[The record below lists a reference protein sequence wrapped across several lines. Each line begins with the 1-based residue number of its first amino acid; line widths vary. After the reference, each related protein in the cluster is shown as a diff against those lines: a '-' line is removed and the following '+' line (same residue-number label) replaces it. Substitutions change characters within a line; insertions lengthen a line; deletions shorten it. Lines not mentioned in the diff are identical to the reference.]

1 MQTSFRLWGIP
12 SVFSWVTSFQTP
24 TNPLSS
30 IHVPAHTTLAKHI
43 LLFPVA
49 PRPPCWIPTAVWC
62 TVLLLVAP
70 IAQTTID
77 KPKFEGSFHQ
87 LPEDP
92 VSCWWE
98 NHWWQYCE
106 ETWSHDTSQNWT
118 ILYQMKSVS
127 GWIQIGM
134 EIFEARWCAV
144 PLHGQVS
151 SG

>member
-1 MQTSFRLWGIP
+1 MEYFKCFMQTSFRLWGIP

-24 TNPLSS
+24 KNPLSS
-30 IHVPAHTTLAKHI
+30 IHLPAHTTLAKHI

-70 IAQTTID
+70 IAQTTRD

-92 VSCWWE
+92 QFLAGEKTTDGSTAKRRDLMKL
-98 NHWWQYCE
+98 HKIGLYC
-106 ETWSHDTSQNWT
+106 T
-118 ILYQMKSVS
+118 K
-127 GWIQIGM
+127 
-134 EIFEARWCAV
+134 
-144 PLHGQVS
+144 
-151 SG
+151 